1 MDSKRQRR
9 EGDDAVAST
18 ADGPTPMDAAEDSVD
33 GVLAD
38 AAAAKATPDD
48 AAAAL
53 SAATPA
59 TGAAADDEEEK
70 VGGVLAGAGASDASD
85 DDERMC
91 RYCFDDEGPL
101 ISPCK
106 CKGGQAFVHL
116 SCLRR
121 WQRMVLVSQ
130 PTHPRFYKDDARHH
144 VCNVRRAAGG
154 GYTYDCRAT
163 RIIPPANNYCNYYC
177 TTRLLTY
184 PHYPHYVRTAL
195 TFPLRSSPFL
205 SFPLLSFPLL
215 SSSPSSPSTTP
226 RYASGRSPAP
236 LPRDTSSCSR
246 SPDPNS
252 PPSSFPAV

>member
-1 MDSKRQRR
+1 MDSKRQRL
-9 EGDDAVAST
+9 EDDDAVASM
-18 ADGPTPMDAAEDSVD
+18 DGPTPMDAANDSVD

-38 AAAAKATPDD
+38 AAAAQATPDD
-48 AAAAL
+48 AAAATL
-53 SAATPA
+53 S
-59 TGAAADDEEEK
+59 ADDEEEK

-85 DDERMC
+85 DSDERMC

-101 ISPCK
+101 ISPCN

-154 GYTYDCRAT
+154 GVYTYTYDCRAT
-163 RIIPPANNYCNYYC
+163 RIYLEPLHVCSS
-177 TTRLLTY
+177 TRPTLRTVLTC
-184 PHYPHYVRTAL
+184 
-195 TFPLRSSPFL
+195 
-205 SFPLLSFPLL
+205 PLLA
-215 SSSPSSPSTTP
+215 P
-226 RYASGRSPAP
+226 RYALGRSPAP

-252 PPSSFPAV
+252 PPSSSPAV